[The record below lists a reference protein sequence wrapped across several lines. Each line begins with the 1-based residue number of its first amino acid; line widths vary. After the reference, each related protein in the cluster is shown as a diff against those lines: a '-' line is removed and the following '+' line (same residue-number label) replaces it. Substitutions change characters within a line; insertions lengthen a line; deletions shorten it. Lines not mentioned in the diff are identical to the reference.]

1 MNSTDRIRLQRRFA
15 ARLSELGCIAVW
27 FSQTSGRIH
36 VRSEPFDPATVH
48 VNLRGRPAIPM
59 DVIPVGHYAEPF
71 SSSAFLDDL
80 DEAIRRHEV
89 LRKVA

>member
-1 MNSTDRIRLQRRFA
+1 MNSTDRIRIQRRFA

-27 FSQTSGRIH
+27 YSQESGRIH
-36 VRSEPFDPATVH
+36 VRSEPFDPSTLH
-48 VNLRGRPAIPM
+48 VNMRGRPAIPT

-80 DEAIRRHEV
+80 EEAIRRHEV
-89 LRKVA
+89 LRKAA

>member
-15 ARLSELGCIAVW
+15 ARLSELGAIAVW
-27 FSQTSGRIH
+27 FSQESCRIH

-48 VNLRGRPAIPM
+48 MNLRGRPAIPT
-59 DVIPVGHYAEPF
+59 DSIPVGHYAEPF

-80 DEAIRRHEV
+80 EEAIRRYEV
-89 LRKVA
+89 LRKAA